1 MAFFLELMSMLSEL
15 SMILK
20 DKQQNQPVQK

>member
-15 SMILK
+15 SMTLK